1 MTDIGTQ
8 IRDYTH
14 HIVQEVNAED
24 VFDRTAKAAL
34 VTARS
39 SRRRPLLILLASAF
53 VSAVLV
59 GGVVLAT
66 RGPAVRDPQPAT
78 DRQPPP
84 IVSVRDLTEGWV
96 QVADSADLGLGPEG
110 RLFRVVA
117 AGPGFVAVG
126 VACDTLACVSAMW
139 LSSDGVIWA
148 RVADDPF
155 RDGHIFDLTV
165 GGPGVVAV
173 GSTCQFG
180 SPFSGEN
187 VEGEAATCSP
197 AVWVS
202 ADGVT
207 WVEVQDDQTF
217 EPCTLCDAQI
227 NQVVAGSF
235 GLVASGRDHASALWV
250 SADGFTWER
259 ADNLEAFGGSWGID
273 FLTTGGQRVI
283 ATGGVCDSAAVCAY
297 ATWTTENGTDWT
309 RNDEVEGLGE
319 QGPTALISF
328 GSGGVAVGVGAN
340 WTPSAWT
347 SPDWVTWTEA
357 PLPVSGD
364 FDGFEEGSPGTFLQV
379 LALGSELVAFGYD
392 ATEGQVVWYT
402 ADGHTWTRIAD
413 AVGLFAGGVIADVV
427 SADGQLVALVTS
439 PGPSFISKNGANV
452 WMRPDDPEHD

>member
-8 IRDYTH
+8 IRDYTQ
-14 HIVQEVNAED
+14 HIVQEVKAED
-24 VFDRTAKAAL
+24 VFNRTVKAVP

-39 SRRRPLLILLASAF
+39 SRRQPVLVVLASAF
-53 VSAVLV
+53 VTVVVV

-66 RGPAVRDPQPAT
+66 RGLSVGDSAT
-78 DRQPPP
+78 DRQPPSN
-84 IVSVRDLTEGWV
+84 VSVRDLTEGWV
-96 QVADSADLGLGPEG
+96 PGSSDLGLGAEG

-117 AGPGFVAVG
+117 AGPRFVVVG
-126 VACDTLACVSAMW
+126 VACDALACVSAMW
-139 LSSDGVIWA
+139 LSSDGVIWD
-148 RVADDPF
+148 RVVDDPF
-155 RDGHIFDLTV
+155 RDSHIFDLTV
-165 GGPGVVAV
+165 GGPGVIAV

-187 VEGEAATCSP
+187 VEGVAATCSP

-207 WVEVQDDQTF
+207 WVEVQDEEAF

-235 GLVASGRDHASALWV
+235 GLVASGREGHGSALWV

-259 ADNLEAFGGSWGID
+259 ADNLETFGGSWWIS
-273 FLTTGGQRVI
+273 FLTTVGQRVI

-328 GSGGVAVGVGAN
+328 GTGGLAVGVGAN
-340 WTPSAWT
+340 GTPSAWT

-357 PLPVSGD
+357 DLGEGSTE
-364 FDGFEEGSPGTFLQV
+364 FEEGSPGSIFQL
-379 LALGSELVAFGYD
+379 LALESELFAFGHD
-392 ATEGQVVWYT
+392 ATEGQVVWHT

-413 AVGLFAGGVIADVV
+413 AAGLFAGGLIADVV

-439 PGPSFISKNGANV
+439 PGASFVSANGASL